1 MALQGE
7 IKLSLTVDPLAWK
20 MEIPAEQPTNLPPA
34 RSLLHARNHD
44 HGNGKWRHAVQLPI
58 SVEARAARLRR
69 RSQTQYD
76 G

>member
-1 MALQGE
+1 MHGTARGNKIIFNRRSPRLE
-7 IKLSLTVDPLAWK
+7 
-20 MEIPAEQPTNLPPA
+20 AEQPINLPPA
-34 RSLLHARNHD
+34 RPLLHARNHD

-69 RSQTQYD
+69 RSRTQYD

>member
-1 MALQGE
+1 MHGTARGNKIIFNRRSPRLE
-7 IKLSLTVDPLAWK
+7 
-20 MEIPAEQPTNLPPA
+20 AEQPTNLPPA
-34 RSLLHARNHD
+34 RPLRLARNHD

-69 RSQTQYD
+69 RSRTQYD